1 MLRSMKELQGYVIE
15 ATEGTIGTVDTFLFD
30 DTTWIIRYLVV
41 DLGRWLPGRRV
52 LLVPATLEE
61 PSWDTSSFPV
71 NLTKSQVETSP
82 DIDTDQPVSRQQET
96 VLHTHY
102 GWQAYWDQVIT
113 SAPIPSPLPA
123 MDVTDLPGK
132 GNPHLRSTREVIG
145 YSIGACDGEVGHVED
160 FIMDDA
166 AWVVRYMVVDTRN
179 WLPGREVLVAPQWIT
194 TVAWDT
200 SQVSVDLSCEQVQ
213 GSPTYDPKTPVN
225 RDYEGRLY
233 DYYGRPAYWG

>member
-15 ATEGTIGTVDTFLFD
+15 ATEGTIGTVDAFLFD

-61 PSWDTSSFPV
+61 PS
-71 NLTKSQVETSP
+71 
-82 DIDTDQPVSRQQET
+82 
-96 VLHTHY
+96 
-102 GWQAYWDQVIT
+102 
-113 SAPIPSPLPA
+113 
-123 MDVTDLPGK
+123 
-132 GNPHLRSTREVIG
+132 
-145 YSIGACDGEVGHVED
+145 
-160 FIMDDA
+160 
-166 AWVVRYMVVDTRN
+166 
-179 WLPGREVLVAPQWIT
+179 
-194 TVAWDT
+194 WDT